1 MLNKI
6 LNQWFSFDVTTRS
19 LLFDV
24 THWMLLSK
32 LICVNSILRKC
43 LSFTQ
48 FKSSK
53 KIAKKIKID
62 AQICGH
68 DKAVFWESFQKC
80 KHVNK
85 LLM

>member
-1 MLNKI
+1 MFI
-6 LNQWFSFDVTTRS
+6 FYA
-19 LLFDV
+19 
-24 THWMLLSK
+24 
-32 LICVNSILRKC
+32 ICIHNLP
-43 LSFTQ
+43 
-48 FKSSK
+48 KSNK